1 MTNLRQRKK
10 KEKYYNT
17 IQNTNT
23 KFLKKVMIKLHEGWF
38 NVSSFENTTK

>member
-23 KFLKKVMIKLHEGWF
+23 KFKKKK
-38 NVSSFENTTK
+38 S